1 MTDQGT
7 DVGTT
12 WGGTHRFE
20 ATRLHRPTSVDQLRE
35 LVAGL
40 PAVRALGSRH
50 SFTAL
55 ADLPGGD
62 LVSVADLPAE
72 VTVDAD
78 GAGIGAATVTV
89 GAGTRYGDLAPQLL
103 ERGLA
108 LANLASLP
116 HISIAGAVA
125 TGTHGSGDRVGSLAT
140 AVAGLELV
148 TADGELL
155 TVSRSSHPDDFDG
168 MVVAL
173 GALGVVT
180 RVTLTVEPAFEVA
193 QTVFDDVPLDA
204 VLAHYDEVTSAGYS
218 VSCFLPWAGDGV
230 QVWVKQRVP
239 KHSADAFEPMRELLG
254 LPPADGPRHPVPGVA
269 TEATTEQRGVPGPWF
284 ERLPHFRLAFEPSA
298 GDEIQSEYL
307 VPRDRAVEALEA
319 VRALGPMIAPLL
331 FISEIRTM
339 DADTLWLSP
348 ASGRATVGIHFTW
361 HPDPAGVLAVLPHL
375 EAALAPF
382 DARPHW
388 GKLFVAGAD
397 AVAPL
402 YPRAT
407 DFVALAEQMDPTA
420 KFRNPFLAE
429 HLFG

>member
-1 MTDQGT
+1 MTGPRMT
-7 DVGTT
+7 APGVGTT

-20 ATRLHRPTSVDQLRE
+20 ATRLHRPTSVEQLQD
-35 LVAGL
+35 LIAGL

-50 SFTAL
+50 SFTGI

-62 LVSVADLPAE
+62 LVSLAGLPADI
-72 VTVDAD
+72 TVDAD
-78 GAGIGAATVTV
+78 AATVTV
-89 GAGTRYGDLAPQLL
+89 GAGTRYGDLAPQLS
-103 ERGLA
+103 EHGLA

-140 AVAGLELV
+140 AVTALELV
-148 TADGELL
+148 TADGEQHA
-155 TVSRSSHPDDFDG
+155 VSRQSHPDTFDG

-173 GALGVVT
+173 GALGIVT
-180 RVTLTVEPAFEVA
+180 RLTLAVEPAFEIA

-204 VLAHYDEVTSAGYS
+204 VLANYDEITATGYS

-230 QVWVKQRVP
+230 QVWVKERVTP
-239 KHSADAFEPMRELLG
+239 GWSPRPELLG
-254 LPPADGPRHPVPGVA
+254 RPPADGPRHPVPGVA
-269 TEATTEQRGVPGPWF
+269 TEATTEQGGVPGPWF

-307 VPRDRAVEALEA
+307 VPRDHVVDALEA

-339 DADTLWLSP
+339 AADTLWLSP

-382 DARPHW
+382 DVRPHW
-388 GKLFVAGAD
+388 GKLFVATAD
-397 AVAPL
+397 EIVPR
-402 YPRAT
+402 YPRAA
-407 DFVALAEQMDPTA
+407 DFVARADRMDPNH
-420 KFRNPFLAE
+420 KFRNPFLAA

>member
-1 MTDQGT
+1 MTDI
-7 DVGTT
+7 GTT
-12 WGGTHRFE
+12 WGGTHRFQ
-20 ATRLHRPTSVDQLRE
+20 AARLHRPTSVEQLQE

-62 LVSVADLPAE
+62 LVTVAELPAE
-72 VTVDAD
+72 VSVDAD
-78 GAGIGAATVTV
+78 GATVTV
-89 GAGTRYGDLAPQLL
+89 AAGTRYGDLAPQLL

-140 AVAGLELV
+140 AVTGFELV

-155 TVSRSSHPDDFDG
+155 AVSRHTHPGDFDG
-168 MVVAL
+168 MVVSL
-173 GALGVVT
+173 GALGIVT
-180 RVTLTVEPAFEVA
+180 RVTLSVEPAVEVA
-193 QTVFDDVPLDA
+193 QTVFDGVPLDA
-204 VLAHYDEVTSAGYS
+204 VLANYDEVTSAGYS
-218 VSCFLPWAGDGV
+218 VSCFLPWEGDRV
-230 QVWVKQRVP
+230 QVWVKERVIP
-239 KHSADAFEPMRELLG
+239 GWAPRSELLG

-269 TEATTEQRGVPGPWF
+269 TEATTEQGGVPGPWF

-307 VPRDRAVEALEA
+307 VPRDRVVEALEA
-319 VRALGPMIAPLL
+319 VRALGPMIAPQL

-339 DADTLWLSP
+339 DADSLWLSP
-348 ASGRATVGIHFTW
+348 ASGRPTVGIHFTW

-382 DARPHW
+382 GARPHW

-397 AVAPL
+397 AVRPL
-402 YPRAT
+402 YPRAV
-407 DFVALAEQMDPTA
+407 DFVALAERMDPNRT
-420 KFRNPFLAE
+420 FRNPFLAE

>member
-1 MTDQGT
+1 MTEPTT

-20 ATRLHRPTSVDQLRE
+20 AARLHRPASVEELQE

-40 PAVRALGSRH
+40 PVVRALGSRH

-62 LVSVADLPAE
+62 LVSVAALPDE
-72 VTVDAD
+72 ISVDVD
-78 GAGIGAATVTV
+78 AATVTV
-89 GAGTRYGDLAPQLL
+89 GAGTRYGDVAPQLL

-140 AVAGLELV
+140 AVSGLELV
-148 TADGELL
+148 TAGGELL
-155 TVSRSSHPDDFDG
+155 TVSRTSHPDSFDG

-173 GALGVVT
+173 GALGIVT
-180 RVTLTVEPAFEVA
+180 RVTLKVEPAFEVA
-193 QTVFDDVPLDA
+193 QTVFDDVPLDV
-204 VLAHYDEVTSAGYS
+204 VLAHYEEITSAGYS

-230 QVWVKQRVP
+230 QVWVKERVAP
-239 KHSADAFEPMRELLG
+239 GWTPRTELLG
-254 LPPADGPRHPVPGVA
+254 RPPADGPRHPVPGVA
-269 TEATTEQRGVPGPWF
+269 TEATTQQGGVPGPWF

-319 VRALGPMIAPLL
+319 VRALGAMIAPLL

-339 DADTLWLSP
+339 DADPLWLSP
-348 ASGRATVGIHFTW
+348 ASGRSTVGIHFTW
-361 HPDPAGVLAVLPHL
+361 HPDPEGVLAVLPHL

-388 GKLFVAGAD
+388 GKLFVAGSD
-397 AVAPL
+397 VVAPL
-402 YPRAT
+402 YPRAK
-407 DFVALAEQMDPTA
+407 DFVALADRMDPNRT
-420 KFRNPFLAE
+420 FRNPFLTE

>member
-1 MTDQGT
+1 MSQLESH

-20 ATRLHRPTSVDQLRE
+20 AARLHRPTSIEQLSE

-62 LVSVADLPAE
+62 LVSVANLPAE
-72 VTVDAD
+72 ITVDAD
-78 GAGIGAATVTV
+78 AGGVDGATVTV

-140 AVAGLELV
+140 AVTGLELV
-148 TADGELL
+148 TAQGELL
-155 TVSRSSHPDDFDG
+155 AVSRQTHPDDFDG

-173 GALGVVT
+173 GALGIVT
-180 RVTLTVEPAFEVA
+180 RVTLRVEPAFEVA

-218 VSCFLPWAGDGV
+218 VSCFLPWVGDRV
-230 QVWVKQRVP
+230 QVWVKERVTP
-239 KHSADAFEPMRELLG
+239 GWTPRGELLG

-269 TEATTEQRGVPGPWF
+269 TEATTEQGGVPGPWF

-307 VPRDRAVEALEA
+307 VPRDRAVDALEA

-339 DADTLWLSP
+339 DADPLWLSP

-382 DARPHW
+382 GARPHW

-402 YPRAT
+402 YPRAA
-407 DFVALAEQMDPTA
+407 DFVALAERMDPTR

-429 HLFG
+429 HLFS

>member
-1 MTDQGT
+1 MTDL
-7 DVGTT
+7 GTT
-12 WGGTHRFE
+12 WGGTHHFE
-20 ATRLHRPTSVDQLRE
+20 ADRLHRPTSVEQLQE

-40 PAVRALGSRH
+40 PAVRPLGTRH

-62 LVSVADLPAE
+62 LVSVAGLPAE
-72 VTVDAD
+72 MTVDEGMNAV
-78 GAGIGAATVTV
+78 AATVTV

-116 HISIAGAVA
+116 HISIAGAIA
-125 TGTHGSGDRVGSLAT
+125 TGTHGSGNRVGSLAT
-140 AVAGLELV
+140 AVTAIELV

-155 TVSRSSHPDDFDG
+155 AVSRQTHPDDFDG

-180 RVTLTVEPAFEVA
+180 RVTLRVEPAFEVA

-204 VLAHYDEVTSAGYS
+204 VLANFDEVTSAGYS
-218 VSCFLPWAGDGV
+218 VSCFLPWAGDRV
-230 QVWVKQRVP
+230 QVWVKERVTP
-239 KHSADAFEPMRELLG
+239 GWTPRDELLG
-254 LPPADGPRHPVPGVA
+254 RPPAYGARHPVPGVA
-269 TEATTEQRGVPGPWF
+269 TQATTEQGGVPGPWF

-307 VPRDRAVEALEA
+307 VPRDLAIEALRA
-319 VRALGPMIAPLL
+319 VRALGPLIAPLL

-339 DADTLWLSP
+339 DADDLWLSP
-348 ASGRATVGIHFTW
+348 ASGRPTVGIHFTW
-361 HPDPAGVLAVLPHL
+361 HPHPAGVLAVLPRL

-382 DARPHW
+382 GARPHW
-388 GKLFVAGAD
+388 GKLFVAGAEE
-397 AVAPL
+397 VAPR
-402 YPRAT
+402 YPRAA
-407 DFVALAEQMDPTA
+407 DFVALARRLDPTG
-420 KFRNPFLAE
+420 KFRNPFLARQ
-429 HLFG
+429 LFGTT

>member
-1 MTDQGT
+1 MTDATT

-20 ATRLHRPTSVDQLRE
+20 AARLHRPRSVEELQE

-72 VTVDAD
+72 IAVDD
-78 GAGIGAATVTV
+78 DAATVTV

-140 AVAGLELV
+140 AVTGLELV

-155 TVSRSSHPDDFDG
+155 EVSRQTADFDG

-173 GALGVVT
+173 GALGIVT
-180 RVTLTVEPAFEVA
+180 RVTLKVEPAFEVA

-204 VLAHYDEVTSAGYS
+204 VLAHYDEITSAGYS
-218 VSCFLPWAGDGV
+218 VSCFLPWAGDRV
-230 QVWVKQRVP
+230 QVWVKERVTP
-239 KHSADAFEPMRELLG
+239 GWTPLPALLG
-254 LPPADGPRHPVPGVA
+254 RPPADGPRHPVPGVA

-307 VPRDRAVEALEA
+307 VPRDRAVDALEA

-339 DADTLWLSP
+339 DADSLWLSP

-361 HPDPAGVLAVLPHL
+361 HPDPHGVLAVLPHL

-397 AVAPL
+397 AVRPL
-402 YPRAT
+402 YPRAG
-407 DFVALAEQMDPTA
+407 DFAALAERMDPA
-420 KFRNPFLAE
+420 RKFRNPFLAE
-429 HLFG
+429 HLFGENGG

>member
-1 MTDQGT
+1 MTDATT

-20 ATRLHRPTSVDQLRE
+20 AARLHRPRSVEELQE

-62 LVSVADLPAE
+62 LV
-72 VTVDAD
+72 
-78 GAGIGAATVTV
+78 
-89 GAGTRYGDLAPQLL
+89 
-103 ERGLA
+103 
-108 LANLASLP
+108 
-116 HISIAGAVA
+116 IAGAVA

-140 AVAGLELV
+140 AVTGLELV

-155 TVSRSSHPDDFDG
+155 EVSRQTADFDG

-173 GALGVVT
+173 GALGIVT
-180 RVTLTVEPAFEVA
+180 RVTLKVEPAFEVA

-204 VLAHYDEVTSAGYS
+204 VLAHYDEITSAGYS
-218 VSCFLPWAGDGV
+218 VSCFLPWAGDRV
-230 QVWVKQRVP
+230 QVWVKERVTP
-239 KHSADAFEPMRELLG
+239 GWTPLPALLG
-254 LPPADGPRHPVPGVA
+254 RPPADRPRHPVPGVA

-307 VPRDRAVEALEA
+307 VPRDRAVHALEA

-339 DADTLWLSP
+339 DADSLWLSP

-361 HPDPAGVLAVLPHL
+361 HPDPHGVIAVLPHL

-397 AVAPL
+397 AVRPR
-402 YPRAT
+402 YPRAG
-407 DFVALAEQMDPTA
+407 DFAALAERMDPA
-420 KFRNPFLAE
+420 RKFRNPFLAE
-429 HLFG
+429 HLFGENGG

>member
-1 MTDQGT
+1 MTDL
-7 DVGTT
+7 GTT
-12 WGGTHRFE
+12 WGGTHHYE
-20 ATRLHRPTSVDQLRE
+20 ATRLHRPTSVEQLRQ

-40 PAVRALGSRH
+40 PAVRALGTRH

-62 LVSVADLPAE
+62 LVSVAGLPDE
-72 VTVDAD
+72 ITVDEGAD
-78 GAGIGAATVTV
+78 AHSATVTV

-116 HISIAGAVA
+116 HISIGGAIA

-140 AVAGLELV
+140 AVTALELV

-155 TVSRSSHPDDFDG
+155 AVSRQTHPDDFDG
-168 MVVAL
+168 MVVSL
-173 GALGVVT
+173 GALGIVT
-180 RVTLTVEPAFEVA
+180 RVTLRVEPAFEVA
-193 QTVFDDVPLDA
+193 QTVFDDVPLDD
-204 VLAHYDEVTSAGYS
+204 VLARYDEVTSAGYS

-239 KHSADAFEPMRELLG
+239 KHSAGGFEPVRELLG
-254 LPPADGPRHPVPGVA
+254 RPPADGPRHPVPGVA
-269 TEATTEQRGVPGPWF
+269 TEATTEQGGAPGPWF

-307 VPRDRAVEALEA
+307 VPRDQVVEALEA
-319 VRALGPMIAPLL
+319 VRALGSLIAPLL

-339 DADTLWLSP
+339 DADDLWLSP

-361 HPDPAGVLAVLPHL
+361 HPDPQGVLAVLPRL

-382 DARPHW
+382 GARPHW
-388 GKLFVAGAD
+388 GKLFVAGAAD
-397 AVAPL
+397 VSPL
-402 YPRAT
+402 YPRAAE
-407 DFVALAEQMDPTA
+407 FAALAERLDPDR